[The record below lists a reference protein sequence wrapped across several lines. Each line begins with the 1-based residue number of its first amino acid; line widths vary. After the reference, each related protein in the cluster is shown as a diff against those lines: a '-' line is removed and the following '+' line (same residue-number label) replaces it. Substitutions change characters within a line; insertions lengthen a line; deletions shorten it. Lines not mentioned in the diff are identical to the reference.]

1 MCQSIMKWSL
11 VFFLDR
17 SEILVITTDIS
28 IVYIHIQTFIT
39 IEIEMKHI
47 TNSFSDF
54 HLTIQSKLLNMYVC
68 MHILIEYDLY
78 QLI

>member
-47 TNSFSDF
+47 TNAFSDF
-54 HLTIQSKLLNMYVC
+54 HLTNSVRV
-68 MHILIEYDLY
+68 IEYVRVY
-78 QLI
+78 AHTHRI